1 MDLSKLNQGKR
12 IVYVGFQGERIAVE
26 YDVKGYDNTVYVEW
40 ARVNKLDDTDP
51 RKPLINNVIL
61 EHMITA
67 WDLTEGCTKECEAHK
82 NNGSGPICRE
92 HAAPVTPELIAA
104 LPHLVRNQMVMRIM
118 TDVGADSDDPK
129 YSAGS

>member
-26 YDVKGYDNTVYVEW
+26 YDVKGYDSTVYVEW
-40 ARVNKLDDTDP
+40 ARANKLDDTDP
-51 RKPLINNVIL
+51 RKPAINNVIL

-67 WDLTEGCTKECEAHK
+67 WDLTDGCTSECLAHK

-92 HAAPVTPELIAA
+92 HAVQVTPELIGS

-118 TDVGADSDDPK
+118 ADVGADSDDPK
-129 YSAGS
+129 LSAAS